1 MSNSSMTASAS
12 LDLLGRAGRL
22 WPQINTPPVQPSGT
36 SKTPHS
42 TPASAAAS
50 EALSVVTNVLT
61 PSNDDAERAATQRK
75 IGASLSVV
83 PNRTIEFGKGE
94 SLVIQPEARVEVE
107 PTNTSASTTP
117 AMVKAGDIDPE
128 SREILRYISEDLIM
142 VTGEG
147 PVVAYHIETGCRL
160 SKEGL
165 KHYCAKRWG
174 VVLRAV
180 EVKKGVTGWKSFPA
194 GEIWWEWNDPQRRV
208 VLHLVMEPTS
218 LLEHEDNPN
227 TFNLWHVLKR
237 EMAERNLLATRDDMV
252 ILWVHLLYISGG
264 DVAGV
269 TRFLCW
275 LAWLYQ
281 HPEDKLP
288 TAFMFYSEYRRVG
301 KNLVGRLITRVFG
314 APLVLADGDGGLLTS
329 KFDDALL
336 NKRIAII
343 NEVRLA
349 GKDRDRFEVFKNRVS
364 AERVVVE
371 PKGRPAREVRNTVH
385 YILTTNH
392 EDALPL
398 TDNEGR
404 INVLRCLEKRKDS
417 DEKGEPLATDAPGY
431 TWYYEK
437 LTAWIDGPGA
447 GVFANV
453 LATWDFQGWNP
464 HAPAPQTAAAK
475 DMQHAARGHGINF
488 MEDRMASREGGFSL
502 QIGRCLGVYNE
513 LNTLHPMLVRDYGIK
528 PETLPGMFKKLGCKQ
543 LFKPNASGKPSSNP
557 NTKVWCWANPEWWDQ
572 QPVSVWNDYITSRI
586 PPEGMPPFGDDHE

>member
-1 MSNSSMTASAS
+1 MSNCSASAS
-12 LDLLGRAGRL
+12 VSLRLLPSAPTDLLADFARRHG
-22 WPQINTPPVQPSGT
+22 I
-36 SKTPHS
+36 
-42 TPASAAAS
+42 SAAPENKPAI
-50 EALSVVTNVLT
+50 E
-61 PSNDDAERAATQRK
+61 ATQALAANDVNS
-75 IGASLSVV
+75 IFGTLPTVEFGASTV
-83 PNRTIEFGKGE
+83 PKVEAIPQAK
-94 SLVIQPEARVEVE
+94 LEARIDTGDRADTALTAV
-107 PTNTSASTTP
+107 PPGT
-117 AMVKAGDIDPE
+117 KLGDIDRE

-160 SKEGL
+160 TKEGL

-174 VVLRAV
+174 TILQAV
-180 EVKKGVTGWKSFPA
+180 AARGGGLEWKRLPA
-194 GEIWWEWNDPQRRV
+194 GDIWWEWNDPDRRV

-218 LLEHEDNPN
+218 LLEHEDNPDV
-227 TFNLWHVLKR
+227 FNLWHVLKR
-237 EMAERNLLATRDDMV
+237 EMAQRNLTATRDDMV
-252 ILWVHLLYISGG
+252 ILWVHLLYVAGG

-269 TRFLCW
+269 VRFLCW

-288 TAFMFYSEYRRVG
+288 TAFMFYSEHRRVG

-314 APLVLADGDGGLLTS
+314 APLVLADGDGSLLT
-329 KFDDALL
+329 KNFDDALL

-349 GKDRDRFEVFKNRVS
+349 GKERDRFEVFKNRVS

-398 TDNEGR
+398 TENEGR
-404 INVLRCLEKRKDS
+404 VNVLRCLEPRK
-417 DEKGEPLATDAPGY
+417 EDA
-431 TWYYEK
+431 YYET
-437 LTAWIDGPGA
+437 LVEWIDGPGA

-453 LATWDFQGWNP
+453 LANWDFQGWNP

-475 DMQHAARGHGINF
+475 DMQHASRGHGINF
-488 MEDRMASREGGFSL
+488 LEDRIASREGCFSL
-502 QIGRCLGVYNE
+502 QIGRCQAVYNQ
-513 LNTLHPMLVRDYGIK
+513 LSGNAIYTKLVDSYGIK

-543 LFKPNASGKPSSNP
+543 LFKPGANGKPSTNP

-572 QPVSVWNDYITSRI
+572 QPVSVWNDYITSRV
-586 PPEGMPPFGDDHE
+586 PPEDMPPFGDEDHE